1 MLSFELRLLE
11 LLLQLWRGG
20 DPGLG
25 VQVQDGSQVTGIP
38 VQEWGLGLRFLCQNC
53 PTTPGQTLMMIF
65 MCFPHSNAS
74 WEERR

>member
-25 VQVQDGSQVTGIP
+25 VQVQDGSQVTGTP

-53 PTTPGQTLMMIF
+53 PTTPGQTLMMILT
-65 MCFPHSNAS
+65 CFPHSNAS